1 MDAFFECVD
10 AEPLVKDRLAAVIAW
25 CKSNAIANPGCLAG
39 ISDADIAA
47 GFDGKP
53 LAVQAFA
60 MRSVW
65 AATAA
70 DKAKSQKLREMLESS
85 PYFDLL
91 SHALVT
97 ATLGINYLFVRVNDN
112 SLRELRLFMQPLRK
126 PP

>member
-1 MDAFFECVD
+1 MCASDCTTAAASGAVRAGDSATATEVSFAMDAFFECVD
-10 AEPLVKDRLAAVIAW
+10 AEPPAKERLAAVIAW

-85 PYFDLL
+85 PFFLI
-91 SHALVT
+91 S
-97 ATLGINYLFVRVNDN
+97 
-112 SLRELRLFMQPLRK
+112 
-126 PP
+126 